1 MEGELVRL
9 YAALHSNAS
18 SVQTPCSLLDC
29 CIVQFPAPSGLR
41 SRAAA
46 VGSPLVAAV
55 PPHAA
60 SVLPPSA
67 KEFLLVNAE
76 VGEHLVEQPLPDL
89 FFPILNRGFPI
100 AYK

>member
-1 MEGELVRL
+1 MGGELVRL
-9 YAALHSNAS
+9 SAALHAHAS

-29 CIVQFPAPSGLR
+29 WIVQFPAPSGLR

-67 KEFLLVNAE
+67 KEFVLVNAE
-76 VGEHLVEQPLPDL
+76 VGEHLVE
-89 FFPILNRGFPI
+89 
-100 AYK
+100 